1 MVEEWLSAFIRDWNS
16 GGAAFGSGSRR
27 LVCQRFPCP
36 SEVSLAALHF
46 EAVLYGDHLDR
57 PIFSIWIKV
66 RWLVAQ
72 SILIAQ
78 RLLDLAKC
86 FRQLT
91 FIASGQNVS
100 SGGSGKQIQ
109 HGLAFWIRINYQIVR
124 AKREHENFG
133 SCGGFLGAVHERAAG
148 GVHTIGNKDDR
159 ATGDLRFRRVP

>member
-1 MVEEWLSAFIRDWNS
+1 MKYRRNGRGMAPLSLKIAIQRW
-16 GGAAFGSGSRR
+16 AAFGSDSRR
-27 LVCQRFPCP
+27 LVFHYFQCPCK
-36 SEVSLAALHF
+36 VSFAALHF
-46 EAVLYGDHLDR
+46 EAVLYGDHFDR
-57 PIFSIWIKV
+57 PVLSIWIKV

-133 SCGGFLGAVHERAAG
+133 ACGGFLCVVDELSA
-148 GVHTIGNKDDR
+148 
-159 ATGDLRFRRVP
+159 